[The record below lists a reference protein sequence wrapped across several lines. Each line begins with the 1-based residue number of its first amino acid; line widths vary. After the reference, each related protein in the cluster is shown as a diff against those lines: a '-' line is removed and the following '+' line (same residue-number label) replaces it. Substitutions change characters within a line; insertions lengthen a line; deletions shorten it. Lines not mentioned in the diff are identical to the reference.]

1 MKFLLVLVIILVIVR
16 ADFELTSFLD
26 NFRESFVWLRQN
38 SLKESR
44 RHMKSLFQGNVESG
58 KLQDRVPKFIP
69 FPCNTTNA
77 RSFVRPTNINKL
89 RPGDIDVI
97 ASIGDS
103 LTAANGGYSN
113 NILHILN
120 ENRAI
125 SFSGGGKGTW
135 REYLTLPNI
144 LKEFNPNL
152 YGYAVNDVL
161 ALEKQSRLNVAEPM
175 IMSRDMTYQARALI
189 KRMKAD
195 KRVNMEKD
203 WKLLTIFVGNNDV
216 CSDMCHHY
224 PQINF
229 ANLHEKDLE
238 STLRILRDNIPRLFV
253 QIVAVPNLVEL
264 YNMKGSSTTCYLVH
278 RIGCSCIFSYNIS
291 VNKLNFL
298 QNVIHD
304 WQQRELDLC
313 KRDEFNTKVCFFFID
328 FGI

>member
-1 MKFLLVLVIILVIVR
+1 MKFLIILVIFLVVAR

-26 NFRESFVWLRQN
+26 NFRDSFVWLRQI
-38 SLKESR
+38 SLKETK
-44 RHMKSLFQGNVESG
+44 RHSKLLFEENIESG
-58 KLQDRVPKFIP
+58 KLQNRIPNYIP

-77 RSFVRPTNINKL
+77 RSFVRPTNINQL

-97 ASIGDS
+97 ASMGDS
-103 LTAANGGYSN
+103 LTAANGGMSN

-175 IMSRDMTYQARALI
+175 IMSRDMTYQAKALI

-195 KRVNMEKD
+195 KRVNMKKD

-216 CSDMCHHY
+216 CSDMCHHQ
-224 PQINF
+224 PQVNF
-229 ANLHEKDLE
+229 ANQHEKDLE
-238 STLRILRDNIPRLFV
+238 STLRLLRDNIPRLFV
-253 QIVAVPNLVEL
+253 QIVPVPNLVEL
-264 YNMKGSSTTCYLVH
+264 YNMRCSSTTCYLVH
-278 RIGCSCIFSYNIS
+278 RIGCSCIFSYDVS
-291 VNKLNFL
+291 LNKLDFMKD
-298 QNVIHD
+298 VIRD

-313 KRDEFNTKVCFFFID
+313 QRPEFNTKVSFCESL
-328 FGI
+328 